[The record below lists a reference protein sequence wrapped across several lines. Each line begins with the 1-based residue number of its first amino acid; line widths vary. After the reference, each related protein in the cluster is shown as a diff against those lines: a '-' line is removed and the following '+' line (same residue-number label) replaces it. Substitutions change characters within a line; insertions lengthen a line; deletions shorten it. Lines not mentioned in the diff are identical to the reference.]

1 MKDVL
6 RELVRFALVTSLLS
20 AVFGLLFLRGNVS
33 ALSDLTILFIVLVM
47 YGSIGGVIIWIL
59 YRLVLFAVSR

>member
-1 MKDVL
+1 MKTVL
-6 RELVRFALVTSLLS
+6 KQLVRFALVTSLLS
-20 AVFGLLFLRGNVS
+20 GVLGLLFLRGNMS
-33 ALSDLTILFIVLVM
+33 SSSDLVILFIVLVM